1 MAINFG
7 DGSIQSFSGKIIQV
21 VRNLRSTGTTTSSSS
36 AQDLLTIDFTPKSNS
51 SVIHCQLTGVAYMQS
66 EPGGIR
72 VRFYDNTDSNRFGAS
87 LGGDDPLVLR
97 MDLQGGHSGDVF
109 SYAGITWRAQEASW
123 GATNVKQI
131 KAQYYSAGG
140 TVGFLSNHA
149 PVTCTIMEVQEG

>member
-7 DGSIQSFSGKIIQV
+7 DGSVQSFSSKVIQV
-21 VRNLRSTGTTTSSSS
+21 VRSLRSSGTTTSSGS
-36 AQDLLTIDFTPKSNS
+36 AQDLLTISFTPKSSS

-72 VRFYDNTDSNRFGAS
+72 VRFYDDTDGNRFGTS
-87 LGGDDPLVLR
+87 LGGDDPLILR

-109 SYAGITWRAQEASW
+109 SYAGITWRVQESSW
-123 GATNVKQI
+123 GTSAKSI

-140 TVGFLSNHA
+140 TVGFLSDHA
-149 PVTCTIMEVQEG
+149 PVTCTITEVQEG